1 MVVIIGIFYLF
12 VKNFNIVVILQII
25 DVNYIKMYD
34 DFYFNL
40 CKILEKARAMQF
52 FVLFNKFDFFREKVG
67 RRKMAKDG
75 TSRCKFVFS
84 RQKVRIQKRMP

>member
-52 FVLFNKFDFFREKVG
+52 FVLFNKFGFF
-67 RRKMAKDG
+67 
-75 TSRCKFVFS
+75 
-84 RQKVRIQKRMP
+84 

>member
-25 DVNYIKMYD
+25 DANYIKMYD

-52 FVLFNKFDFFREKVG
+52 FVLFNKFDFFYGERG
-67 RRKMAKDG
+67 RRKMTKDR
-75 TSRCKFVFS
+75 TSRGKFVFS
-84 RQKVRIQKRMP
+84 HQKVRIQKRMP